1 MVEELLRQEI
11 QEMSEKIYDLQQK
24 SEHLTNG
31 QRYAVINE
39 IEKNIYQLR
48 NDLRHLEHQLYTQ
61 QTNDE
66 ALQKDIDILEKQ
78 INELENIKS
87 DLNARIN
94 TETEHTRQELN
105 DKIILFM
112 TQELGP
118 IKRNIENNQEDVQ
131 EIKNDINS
139 LRNDINEYKKDQEI
153 KEVARFDH
161 FKMIL
166 TAVVAALA
174 ALSTLSLWLEPSIR
188 TLLRVFFPF

>member
-1 MVEELLRQEI
+1 MPEQLLREEI
-11 QEMSEKIYDLQQK
+11 NNISKMIRELQQK

-66 ALQKDIDILEKQ
+66 TIQKDIKVLEKQ
-78 INELENIKS
+78 INDLENIKS

-94 TETEHTRQELN
+94 TENEHTRQELN

-112 TQELGP
+112 TQELTP
-118 IKRNIENNQEDVQ
+118 IKKTIENNQNDIQ
-131 EIKNDINS
+131 EIKNDIQEIKK
-139 LRNDINEYKKDQEI
+139 DFIEYKNSQEI
-153 KEVARFDH
+153 KEVARFDN
-161 FKMIL
+161 FKMII

-174 ALSTLSLWLEPSIR
+174 AISTLSLWLEPSIR
-188 TLLRVFFPF
+188 TFLQIFF

>member
-1 MVEELLRQEI
+1 MVDELIRKEI
-11 QEMSEKIYDLQQK
+11 SSMSDRIYELQQK

-39 IEKNIYQLR
+39 IEKSIYQLR

-66 ALQKDIDILEKQ
+66 NLQKDIQLLEKE
-78 INELENIKS
+78 INDLENIKS
-87 DLNARIN
+87 DLTARIN
-94 TETEHTRQELN
+94 TETEHTRKELN

-112 TQELGP
+112 SHELMP
-118 IKRNIENNQEDVQ
+118 IKESIENNKKEFSSIKD
-131 EIKNDINS
+131 EINLLKE
-139 LRNDINEYKKDQEI
+139 DINEYKKNQEI

-166 TAVVAALA
+166 TGVVAALA
-174 ALSTLSLWLEPSIR
+174 AISTLSLWLEPTIR
-188 TLLRVFFPF
+188 TLISVFF